1 MTGEDSAF
9 REFRAGLLALAP
21 LLVGVIPFGMIYGAL
36 ALANGLSPAAALAMS
51 TLLFAGSAQFLF
63 CQLLGVG
70 APATVI
76 VAEVGLLNLRH
87 ALYSAALAPRIA
99 HLPRCWKLILA
110 YLLTDEAFAAIS
122 QRDAADDTG
131 LQRHWFY
138 LGAGLALWSGWQL
151 STAAGVI
158 LGARLPAHWPLDF
171 ALPLTFIAIVAP
183 LIRSR
188 AMVATAA
195 VSGIV
200 ALLAA
205 GLPFKLGLLTA
216 ALAGIAA
223 GWWLAEARR

>member
-1 MTGEDSAF
+1 MTGDNSAF
-9 REFRAGLLALAP
+9 QEFRAGLIALAP

-51 TLLFAGSAQFLF
+51 TILFAGSAQFLF

-99 HLPRCWKLILA
+99 HLPRRWKLMLA

-122 QRDAADDTG
+122 QRETVGEAG
-131 LQRHWFY
+131 SHRHWFY
-138 LGAGLALWSGWQL
+138 LGAGLALWGGWQL

-183 LIRSR
+183 LIRTR
-188 AMVATAA
+188 AMLATAV
-195 VSGIV
+195 VSGSV

-205 GLPFKLGLLTA
+205 GLPFKLGLLAA
-216 ALAGIAA
+216 ALAGMAA
-223 GWWLAEARR
+223 GWWLAGTQR

>member
-1 MTGEDSAF
+1 MTGEDSASQ
-9 REFRAGLLALAP
+9 EFRAGVLALAP

-51 TLLFAGSAQFLF
+51 TILFAGSAQFLF

-99 HLPRCWKLILA
+99 HLPRRWKLVLA

-122 QRDAADDTG
+122 QREAAG
-131 LQRHWFY
+131 KAGSQHRWFY
-138 LGAGLALWSGWQL
+138 LGAGLALWGGWQL
-151 STAAGVI
+151 STAAGVV

-171 ALPLTFIAIVAP
+171 ALPLTFIAIIAP
-183 LIRSR
+183 LIRSQ
-188 AMVATAA
+188 AMLAAAT

-205 GLPFKLGLLTA
+205 GLPFKLGLLAA
-216 ALAGIAA
+216 ALAGMAA

>member
-1 MTGEDSAF
+1 MSGEDSAF
-9 REFRAGLLALAP
+9 QEFWAGLIALAP

-36 ALANGLSPAAALAMS
+36 ALDNGLSPAAALAMS
-51 TLLFAGSAQFLF
+51 TILFAGSAQFLF
-63 CQLLGVG
+63 CQLIGVG

-99 HLPRCWKLILA
+99 HLPRRWKLALA

-122 QRDAADDTG
+122 QREAAG
-131 LQRHWFY
+131 EAGPQRRWFY

-171 ALPLTFIAIVAP
+171 ALPLTFIAIIAP

-188 AMVATAA
+188 AMLATAA

-205 GLPFKLGLLTA
+205 GLPFKLGLLAA
-216 ALAGIAA
+216 ALAGMAA